1 MRKHDGVRNERYK
14 LIHFY
19 GKGSDRAVQENKYQR
34 RPGTSEYYTYQAL
47 KRINYFRDDAD
58 IDYYELYDLQ
68 ADPDELNNIYGKPG
82 TEKVTKQLLKRLGEY
97 RKELKVDE

>member
-1 MRKHDGVRNERYK
+1 M
-14 LIHFY
+14 
-19 GKGSDRAVQENKYQR
+19 
-34 RPGTSEYYTYQAL
+34 

-68 ADPDELNNIYGKPG
+68 ADPDELNNIYSKPG

>member
-1 MRKHDGVRNERYK
+1 MFHRWRTAPAHRGP
-14 LIHFY
+14 
-19 GKGSDRAVQENKYQR
+19 GR
-34 RPGTSEYYTYQAL
+34 RP
-47 KRINYFRDDAD
+47 RRYFRDDAD

-82 TEKVTKQLLKRLGEY
+82 TEKVTKQLLKRLREY